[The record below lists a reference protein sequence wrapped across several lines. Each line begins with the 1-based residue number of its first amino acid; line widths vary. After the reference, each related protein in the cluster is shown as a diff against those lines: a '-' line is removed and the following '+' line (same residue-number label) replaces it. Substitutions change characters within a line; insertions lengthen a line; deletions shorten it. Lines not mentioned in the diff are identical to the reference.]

1 MNNNEDYSIENELD
15 EDELSR
21 QFDEESSTENEDF
34 KKNQEEISE
43 DKEKR
48 IFISALYLSGKPIE
62 ISTFKKMFDELN
74 LENRLIN
81 YAENFNNLNT
91 GLQIR
96 MVSGGYQMVT
106 NDDIS
111 SFLEK
116 YFGERTETLSKAT
129 LETAAIIAYKQPIT
143 KAEVEELRE
152 VNSSGTMRNLLDKN
166 LIKVVGRKQVPGK
179 PLLYSTTKYFLEYFG
194 LKDLSELPT
203 LREWQDLKQSR

>member
-21 QFDEESSTENEDF
+21 QFDEESSTENEDL

-111 SFLEK
+111 LFLEK

>member
-21 QFDEESSTENEDF
+21 QFDEESSTENEDL